1 MKLLKS
7 DESLLKE
14 LPKIFGLIDKYFPSK
29 EVNVFLFLNK
39 DKINYLV
46 LFEDKGLLIDEKD
59 HRYFQIDHDTYFYL
73 NSKDYLIKHNGAV
86 NFINSKTKDEYRID
100 ISLIDYDP
108 MYDEFNGELG
118 FAQYKDNDS
127 CCEIVYNYL
136 VNENEEHR
144 YLHLGCIGS
153 ISTVCLEKNY
163 SKNRDK
169 SFGFVSSN
177 VEYYIL
183 YNYEYESFGYYL
195 YMIKKYGL
203 RNNIDSLRY
212 EGDTIDIFRKADLI
226 INGQYNDF
234 LGEMVSYN
242 DVMYRIEDRS
252 FCKEIPKEI
261 VSLYNDNIAYVDNIA
276 AALLQAR
283 HKEESYSLKLH
294 K

>member
-14 LPKIFGLIDKYFPSK
+14 LPKIFELIDKYFPSK

-46 LFEDKGLLIDEKD
+46 LCEDKGLLISEKD
-59 HRYFQIDHDTYFYL
+59 HRYFQIDHDTHFFL
-73 NSKDYLIKHNGAV
+73 DSKDYLIKHNGAL

-108 MYDEFNGELG
+108 EYDESNGELG

-127 CCEIVYNYL
+127 CCEIIYNYL
-136 VNENEEHR
+136 VNENEEHKL
-144 YLHLGCIGS
+144 LHPGCIGS

-163 SKNRDK
+163 SKNRDM
-169 SFGFVSSN
+169 SFGFVPAN

-183 YNYEYESFGYYL
+183 YDYEYGSLMYFL

-203 RNNIDSLRY
+203 RNNIINTRY
-212 EGDTIDIFRKADLI
+212 EGDFINVFRKADLI
-226 INGQYNDF
+226 INGKYSDF

-252 FCKEIPKEI
+252 FCKEITKEI
-261 VSLYNDNIAYVDNIA
+261 VSLYNENIAYVDNIA
-276 AALLQAR
+276 DCLLQAR